1 MASFQINGVDYIS
14 AKMQPQTQLDLLARL
29 GPLFTNYDTLRGALA
44 LVVKR
49 IETREAASGDVPPEA
64 IDAKATREAVNDNL
78 LHAISGMAGAFA
90 KMSDD
95 DRAFVISRVMSLCS
109 RRSGQGMAKI
119 WSESANRPMFED
131 IDLATMLVIV
141 AEVLKAE
148 LLPFYNSGVL
158 NMFAALLR

>member
-1 MASFQINGVDYIS
+1 
-14 AKMQPQTQLDLLARL
+14 MQPQTQLDMLARL
-29 GPLFTNYDTLRGALA
+29 APLFANYDTLRGALG
-44 LVVKR
+44 LVLKR
-49 IETREAASGDVPPEA
+49 IEAREAAGVAVDEPIP
-64 IDAKATREAVNDNL
+64 DPNPKATREAVNDGL
-78 LHAISGMAGAFA
+78 IHAVAGMAGAFS

-95 DRAFVISRVMSLCS
+95 DRAFVLSKVLGLCS

-119 WSESANRPMFED
+119 WSDAAGRPMFED

-158 NMFAALLR
+158 STFAGLLR